1 MIRSNYK
8 DRSLR
13 MHLLKCINIKF
24 FFAAIVVFTM
34 IISGYA
40 QENSLS
46 DAYNLLKAVKT
57 KDYAKLQNYIK
68 KGANVNTRDYVDGET
83 PLYIASTLKDNVMV
97 TLLLNDNAK
106 TELAKKST
114 GETHLMAAVR
124 LRAHKIAEILIS
136 QNANV
141 NAADRNG
148 ETSLYK
154 AVRENDRKSVS
165 ILLDANADWSLADNT
180 GRTPL
185 DLARE
190 NRRLRSMV
198 KLLEQAGAEY

>member
-1 MIRSNYK
+1 MR
-8 DRSLR
+8 
-13 MHLLKCINIKF
+13 LLKSVNIKLLLSVM
-24 FFAAIVVFTM
+24 ITFTLTV
-34 IISGYA
+34 SGYA

-46 DAYNLLKAVKT
+46 DAYNLLKAVKD
-57 KDYAKLQNYIK
+57 KDYSKLQNYLK
-68 KGANVNTRDYVDGET
+68 KGANVNTRDYADGQT
-83 PLYIASTLKDNVMV
+83 PLYIATTLKDTLMV

-106 TELAKKST
+106 TEIEKKST
-114 GETHLMAAVR
+114 GETPLMAAVR

-136 QNANV
+136 QNADV

-154 AVRENDRKSVS
+154 AVRENDRESVR
-165 ILLDANADWSLADNT
+165 ILLDANADWTMADNT

-190 NRRLRSMV
+190 NRRLRAMV
-198 KLLEQAGAEY
+198 KLLEEAGADY

>member
-1 MIRSNYK
+1 MR
-8 DRSLR
+8 
-13 MHLLKCINIKF
+13 LLKNVKHKVF
-24 FFAAIVVFTM
+24 LSLVVALTM
-34 IISGYA
+34 TVSGNT

-57 KDYAKLQNYIK
+57 KDYGKLQNYLK
-68 KGANVNTRDYVDGET
+68 KGANVNTRDYADGET
-83 PLYIASTLKDNVMV
+83 PLYIASTLKDSIMV

-106 TELAKKST
+106 TEIAKKST
-114 GETHLMAAVR
+114 GETPLMVAVR
-124 LRAHKIAEILIS
+124 LKAHKIAELLIS
-136 QNANV
+136 QNADV

-154 AVRENDRKSVS
+154 AVRANDRESVK
-165 ILLDANADWSLADNT
+165 ILLAANADWSMADNT

-190 NRRLRSMV
+190 NRRLRTMERM
-198 KLLEQAGAEY
+198 LEDAGAEY